1 MVNYIINP
9 VKATCM
15 KYSGRDHGIQGL
27 NDTCFNVCASYSE
40 TYDTYNMDPS
50 CVKACEDF
58 IEKRKREIFGVG
70 SCDHQVPYRP
80 VAWQETPRYFPKLL
94 RKGLNPDQARSA
106 CKNLCKQKT
115 GSLSAQC
122 EEDCDTDANA
132 IELFEKPISQAV
144 TPPTSENNKPIVKSE
159 QKNISKWVGISLV
172 ILFIFFGVAWMYSQ
186 KLSR

>member
-1 MVNYIINP
+1 MTKYNINP

-40 TYDTYNMDPS
+40 TYDTYNMDPA

-58 IEKRKREIFGVG
+58 IEQRKREIFGVG

-94 RKGLNPDQARSA
+94 KKGLNPDQARST

-115 GSLSAQC
+115 GLLSPQC

-132 IELFEKPISQAV
+132 LEFFEEPKPQIRSLKSPAKNN
-144 TPPTSENNKPIVKSE
+144 ENKSA
-159 QKNISKWVGISLV
+159 KWVIIFLI
-172 ILFIFFGVAWMYSQ
+172 ILFACLVAMIYH
-186 KLSR
+186 R